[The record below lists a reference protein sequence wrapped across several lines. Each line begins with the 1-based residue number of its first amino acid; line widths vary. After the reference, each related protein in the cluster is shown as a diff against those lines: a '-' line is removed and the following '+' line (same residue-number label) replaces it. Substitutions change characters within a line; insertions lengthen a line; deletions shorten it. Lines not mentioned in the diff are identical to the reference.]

1 MTNFNNFGA
10 FGGYN
15 ANGYGTPVMGGTN
28 PYSGQAAFDTAYANA
43 VISGIPAVQEE
54 PKEKPED
61 IAKILE
67 GINPNALKSIKKEI
81 KKFKLGLGFESDD
94 DEKKKKKSNK
104 KADEKATDADENKD
118 VDKVELDIEKNDRS
132 LVPIHTVI
140 GYLKSYELEKLAAGV
155 FSQIFEDWAGCRVHS
170 VNLPDNK
177 SLVCMELQF
186 MLKPNDA
193 AKGKIKSVCPAS
205 EELDVDVKNSGNEA
219 TERLIKSFKSQR
231 AMSQQKADIKLNKA
245 TRQVLT
251 PFVSKNVYIVGPDGK
266 PTPDWSKLETANA
279 SVGAYN
285 GGNNI
290 TVGQQILTVKIDP
303 VIFAAKMLTL
313 LDEADTDK
321 YCYSM
326 KYAAPIIPQVQNYNF
341 WDVMRFGDTQPFLIE
356 FRQTN
361 VREHANVMK
370 LIGYGRFAPFSNG
383 PMYNAGNMI

>member
-1 MTNFNNFGA
+1 MMNFNNNF
-10 FGGYN
+10 GYN
-15 ANGYGTPVMGGTN
+15 ANGYGAPVMGAAN

-43 VISGIPAVQEE
+43 VISGIPAVAPEE

-81 KKFKLGLGFESDD
+81 KKFKLGLGFTSDD
-94 DEKKKKKSNK
+94 DEVKKEAKNKNK
-104 KADEKATDADENKD
+104 KAAEKTEKEED
-118 VDKVELDIEKNDRS
+118 DKVELDIDKSDRS
-132 LVPIHTVI
+132 LVPIHTII

-193 AKGKIKSVCPAS
+193 SKGKIKSVCPAS

-219 TERLIKSFKSQR
+219 TERLIRSFKSQR

-266 PTPDWSKLETANA
+266 ATPDWSKLETANA

-383 PMYNAGNMI
+383 PMYNSGNMI